1 LTSRGW
7 LAVAKAHAGES
18 DPFGDN
24 LDREEVLD
32 LLEEVLEEAHRKA
45 TNGRV
50 RDAENEKV
58 RIQWIKAVGYLV
70 GQYRQLVRDKDLEEL
85 KAEVAELKASEDI
98 PE

>member
-1 LTSRGW
+1 V
-7 LAVAKAHAGES
+7 VAKPHTGES

-32 LLEEVLEEAHRKA
+32 LLEDVLEEAHRKA

-70 GQYRQLVRDKDLEEL
+70 GQYRQLIRDKDLEEL
-85 KAEVAELKASEDI
+85 KAEVAELKESEDI